1 MSNLNNQTLL
11 IENAGLLEIIDTSIF
26 GFDNI
31 KYYEELNP
39 VVNDSIHNGKLIRIH
54 IKDASKLLYKK
65 YIHDI
70 PKIAIKNLD
79 SFQKS
84 VVQLMPLTIKGV
96 K

>member
-1 MSNLNNQTLL
+1 MSNLNNKTLI

-31 KYYEELNP
+31 RYYEELNP
-39 VVNDSIHNGKLIRIH
+39 VANDSIHNGKIIRIH

-65 YIHDI
+65 YIHNI
-70 PKIAIKNLD
+70 PKIAIKNFD
-79 SFQKS
+79 SFKKS
-84 VVQLMPLTIKGV
+84 VGQLMSQTIKGE

>member
-1 MSNLNNQTLL
+1 MSNLNNKTLI
-11 IENAGLLEIIDTSIF
+11 IENAGPLEIIDTSIF

-31 KYYEELNP
+31 RYYEELNP
-39 VVNDSIHNGKLIRIH
+39 VAGNSIHNGKIIRIH

-79 SFQKS
+79 SLQKS
-84 VVQLMPLTIKGV
+84 VVQLMPLTIKGG